1 MSYVDAVLLVIVKVL
16 LVVSVFIT
24 IPVLSIKYTAVP
36 TELIKY
42 SPPPPDDTDSLGVKH
57 IRVGTPL

>member
-1 MSYVDAVLLVIVKVL
+1 M
-16 LVVSVFIT
+16 SVFIT

-42 SPPPPDDTDSLGVKH
+42 SPPHDDTDSLGVKH
-57 IRVGTPL
+57 IIVGTPLYEYDSDVDLLERDIE